1 MPTKK
6 ATQTADTAENLK
18 ESLKALKEI
27 VDWFD
32 SQEEVDV
39 EEGLE
44 KVKQGAALVKST
56 KARLAEIENEFEEIQ
71 RSIELE

>member
-6 ATQTADTAENLK
+6 AAGKEISAESLK
-18 ESLKALKEI
+18 ENLKALKEI

-32 SQEEVDV
+32 NQDEVDV

-44 KVKQGAALVKST
+44 KVKQGAVLVKST
-56 KARLAEIENEFEEIQ
+56 KARLVEIENEFEQIQ
-71 RSIELE
+71 RDIEI